1 MVGVELVDSADLAE
15 LETANTPEPE
25 AVDEAE
31 LDDAL
36 SRMIADLERSLE
48 AAAVEA
54 KEDAVAEDGTYVVK
68 NGDYLDKIINQ
79 TVGQSPLRRNILRSA
94 FVRANPHA
102 FMRSNPNWLLA
113 NTASTRCGRHQ
124 EGQFYGRKS
133 TPQND
138 GRGKS
143 HELDSVPLMS
153 RVLGPILPDLD
164 TGECRKR
171 QRSQWLRAVSTRCA
185 DAATTHGPERG
196 TYATSSPTSPLSVA
210 SSGGSTPTAPA
221 QPNALASG
229 ATPLADAP
237 AAGIKRLTANRQC
250 SYKLP
255 LPGRLQRKI
264 PYLLPYWP

>member
-1 MVGVELVDSADLAE
+1 MPSINGSFFHLLSRLGRRFVGGLTLIAALQGCAMVGVELVDSADLAE

-94 FVRANPHA
+94 FVRATPHA

-113 NTASTRCGRHQ
+113 NKKLRVPDAEDIKKVIFTDESRRRKNQRAGANPY
-124 EGQFYGRKS
+124 EGWIQY
-133 TPQND
+133 P
-138 GRGKS
+138 
-143 HELDSVPLMS
+143 
-153 RVLGPILPDLD
+153 
-164 TGECRKR
+164 
-171 QRSQWLRAVSTRCA
+171 
-185 DAATTHGPERG
+185 
-196 TYATSSPTSPLSVA
+196 
-210 SSGGSTPTAPA
+210 
-221 QPNALASG
+221 
-229 ATPLADAP
+229 
-237 AAGIKRLTANRQC
+237 
-250 SYKLP
+250 
-255 LPGRLQRKI
+255 
-264 PYLLPYWP
+264 